1 MYKLSGL
8 TSSMHIWW
16 IFFFLKDSRRDV
28 NNSIINKK
36 YFVELQS
43 TFIYLFLLNFCEK
56 IINDSYYMNEGVTNK

>member
-1 MYKLSGL
+1 
-8 TSSMHIWW
+8 
-16 IFFFLKDSRRDV
+16 LKDSRRDV